1 MSESWRKK
9 IGGQAHWTEAD
20 GQAAVA
26 AWRSSGESLTSFARR
41 HNMHPQR
48 LSWWRERLGRSSES
62 SLVPVTVR
70 GEVTVGGVAATVTIG
85 EVRIEVLDVGQVPA
99 SWLATIAVA
108 LRETVS

>member
-1 MSESWRKK
+1 M
-9 IGGQAHWTEAD
+9 
-20 GQAAVA
+20 
-26 AWRSSGESLTSFARR
+26 
-41 HNMHPQR
+41 
-48 LSWWRERLGRSSES
+48 
-62 SLVPVTVR
+62 VPVTVR